1 MWKGKPQIIL
11 TALTLLIF
19 LSGCIVIK
27 PTYTKENL
35 VESVTELCK
44 KEYGVEPKVWLI
56 GETVWV
62 YLALTRLITED
73 IQWDKE
79 MGGKIGNVVLGTNRV
94 LLSMKPRPQ
103 FMVVVASDIKERGID
118 YIIKTWVPDIVKFQ
132 LQFISRDEF
141 SRRNV
146 IMIKENADAISDV
159 EGKHI
164 DRQDIRMGDFLAE
177 QVAQRIHTKF
187 TQEQEY
193 KDYFQAQDIG
203 ALFNDKTFKI
213 YVNIKQNDVA
223 AKLPTDITKEIINI
237 IVYVLK
243 EYEFNDFTW
252 VEIENSATG
261 EQVTYNRQ
269 ALKTFLKKGS

>member
-11 TALTLLIF
+11 TALPLLIF

-62 YLALTRLITED
+62 YLPLERLITED
-73 IQWDKE
+73 IEWDKE
-79 MGGKIGNVVLGTNRV
+79 MGEKIGKVVLGTNRV

-103 FMVVVASDIKERGID
+103 FMAVVASDIKERGID
-118 YIIKTWVPDIVKFQ
+118 YIIKTWIPDIVKYQ

-146 IMIKENADAISDV
+146 IMIKENADALSDT

-177 QVAQRIHTKF
+177 QVASRIQTKF
-187 TQEQEY
+187 SLDPKY

-203 ALFNDKTFKI
+203 AVFGEEVFKI
-213 YVNIKQNDVA
+213 YVNIKQNDAIV
-223 AKLPTDITKEIINI
+223 KPPIDIIKEITNI
-237 IVYVLK
+237 IIYVLK

-269 ALKTFLKKGS
+269 ALKTILK

>member
-35 VESVTELCK
+35 VESITELCK
-44 KEYGVEPKVWLI
+44 KEYGVEPKVSLV

-62 YLALTRLITED
+62 YLGLTRLITED

-79 MGGKIGNVVLGTNRV
+79 MGEKIGNVVLGTNRV

-118 YIIKTWVPDIVKFQ
+118 YSIKTWIPDIVKYQ

-141 SRRNV
+141 SQRNV
-146 IMIKENADAISDV
+146 IMIKENADAMSDI

-177 QVAQRIHTKF
+177 QIAQRIHTKF
-187 TQEQEY
+187 SLDPKY

-203 ALFNDKTFKI
+203 ALFSEGTFKI
-213 YVNIKQNDVA
+213 YVNIKQNDA
-223 AKLPTDITKEIINI
+223 TAKPPIHITKEITNI

-243 EYEFNDFTW
+243 EYEFNDFKW